1 MNARFIIL
9 LLCFCSCSH
18 LHKNYKFT
26 TDSFND
32 IFLQEVRDSTKTSK
46 QILENLLPNSFQLAS
61 KNNTRFYYGNNTIEE
76 DSLFRHLL
84 VGKFINN
91 ELIIAIEL
99 NWQDTIVN
107 FYKLDNE
114 TWNLIGCEN
123 IDIPIYKFSFEELN
137 GDTNNEIVASTAHNM
152 NGNTWQSVYS
162 YSKKTNTIKY
172 AGTFS
177 TDFVIKRHRKQI
189 QETYGGSWY
198 MDYSKTLY
206 KWQQEKLIPIKQI
219 SITHDTLD
227 QEKLFISYY
236 QNKTKSHGLQLLFS
250 EPYYDNN
257 KEQQRLWD
265 NFFKKQWIFKRKVRH
280 YFEQKHH

>member
-26 TDSFND
+26 TNSFND

-99 NWQDTIVN
+99 NWQDTVVN

-123 IDIPIYKFSFEELN
+123 IDIGI
-137 GDTNNEIVASTAHNM
+137 
-152 NGNTWQSVYS
+152 
-162 YSKKTNTIKY
+162 
-172 AGTFS
+172 
-177 TDFVIKRHRKQI
+177 VIK
-189 QETYGGSWY
+189 
-198 MDYSKTLY
+198 
-206 KWQQEKLIPIKQI
+206 
-219 SITHDTLD
+219 
-227 QEKLFISYY
+227 
-236 QNKTKSHGLQLLFS
+236 
-250 EPYYDNN
+250 
-257 KEQQRLWD
+257 
-265 NFFKKQWIFKRKVRH
+265 
-280 YFEQKHH
+280 